1 MKPQIW
7 LYALI
12 GLVIGSVMTELIT
25 IRELEAQ
32 DFNLSQPLPNRSAQ
46 VSPTPK
52 ARMGMQH
59 DRHFIE
65 QMIPHHADAVKM
77 ADLALTL
84 AKHPEL
90 KQLAASIKKTQTQEI
105 QEMRRWYKQ
114 WYGAEVPSAGRSG
127 MGMTGEG
134 QSGMAMHSGMMNRMN
149 MQTDLTRLKQSSDF
163 DREFIRQMIPH
174 HQMAVM
180 MSSMV
185 LNSEHPELR
194 SLAQSIIRSQTAEI
208 RQMQQW
214 QKTWS
219 P

>member
-12 GLVIGSVMTELIT
+12 GLVIGRVMTELIV
-25 IRELEAQ
+25 IRELGAQ
-32 DFNLSQPLPNRSAQ
+32 DFNVGQPLPNRSAQ
-46 VSPTPK
+46 VSPAPK

-65 QMIPHHADAVKM
+65 QMIPHHADAIKM

-90 KQLAASIKKTQTQEI
+90 KRLAAFVKKTQTQEI

-127 MGMTGEG
+127 MGMIGG
-134 QSGMAMHSGMMNRMN
+134 SQGGMAMHSGMMNRMN
-149 MQTDLTRLKQSSDF
+149 MQIDLTSLKQSSDF
-163 DREFIRQMIPH
+163 DWEFIRQMIPH
-174 HQMAVM
+174 HRMAMM

-185 LNSEHPELR
+185 LNSEHPDL
-194 SLAQSIIRSQTAEI
+194 
-208 RQMQQW
+208 
-214 QKTWS
+214 
-219 P
+219 

>member
-1 MKPQIW
+1 VQPN
-7 LYALI
+7 LSP
-12 GLVIGSVMTELIT
+12 VTEL
-25 IRELEAQ
+25 RGSKE
-32 DFNLSQPLPNRSAQ
+32 
-46 VSPTPK
+46 
-52 ARMGMQH
+52 
-59 DRHFIE
+59 
-65 QMIPHHADAVKM
+65 DAVGVTPNLKQEVE
-77 ADLALTL
+77 DFVKTL
-84 AKHPEL
+84 HKAKEL
-90 KQLAASIKKTQTQEI
+90 RAFPQQLAASVKKTQTQEI
-105 QEMRRWYKQ
+105 HEMRRWYKQ

-127 MGMTGEG
+127 MGMMGG
-134 QSGMAMHSGMMNRMN
+134 SQGGMAMHSGMMNRMN
-149 MQTDLTRLKQSSDF
+149 MQTDLTSLKQSSDF